1 MSKINCKSVQ
11 EYIKVI
17 HHDQIGFIAEMQ
29 KWLNIYKTIR
39 VVWNLERS
47 MERNYMFISVRCIK
61 SIWES
66 PTPMIKASTESR
78 KKRIIL
84 QHNKGWDDE
93 SIANIILNGKKDLK
107 LFPVKSGIRK
117 LPNPLIL
124 ISMGSK
130 Y

>member
-11 EYIKVI
+11 ENIKAI

-61 SIWES
+61 
-66 PTPMIKASTESR
+66 KHLR
-78 KKRIIL
+78 K
-84 QHNKGWDDE
+84 
-93 SIANIILNGKKDLK
+93 S
-107 LFPVKSGIRK
+107 
-117 LPNPLIL
+117 NP
-124 ISMGSK
+124 
-130 Y
+130 YD